1 MDLVALV
8 LNNQPCGDG
17 SISRDILVAKG
28 ELRLP
33 AVCGLMEG
41 ESCPVRIE
49 TSGGIDLMLVFK
61 YVSRETFRK
70 RVKND
75 ADSTNKVFDTSLR
88 ILTAKEGELL

>member
-1 MDLVALV
+1 
-8 LNNQPCGDG
+8 
-17 SISRDILVAKG
+17 
-28 ELRLP
+28 
-33 AVCGLMEG
+33 MEG

-88 ILTAKEGELL
+88 VLTAKEGE